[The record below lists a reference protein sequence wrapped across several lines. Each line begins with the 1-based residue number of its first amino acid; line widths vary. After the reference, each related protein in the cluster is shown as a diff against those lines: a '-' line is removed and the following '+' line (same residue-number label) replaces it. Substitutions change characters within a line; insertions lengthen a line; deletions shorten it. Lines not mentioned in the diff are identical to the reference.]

1 MNFSKFLQY
10 DVGDGTHV
18 KFWEDVWCKDC
29 YLKEAL
35 PNFIALIGHEILP
48 LRRSCNSLRGGYNGM
63 YSFVVQ
69 RTIGN

>member
-35 PNFIALIGHEILP
+35 PNFIALVRHEILP
-48 LRRSCNSLRGGYNGM
+48 SPRGGYNGI
-63 YSFVVQ
+63 YSFADQ
-69 RTIGN
+69 CTIGN